1 MNKKVCQTLNSAGA
15 VKAMAEGGGA
25 AGCCRVLANGETE
38 LERYV
43 EKYVHDYRN
52 FNIMADIFLVHVP
65 PQSPAAARSSHNCRT
80 CLTSSYAKSQVK
92 QKSAYQQSYKTVC
105 PQKAAQAAFL

>member
-1 MNKKVCQTLNSAGA
+1 
-15 VKAMAEGGGA
+15 
-25 AGCCRVLANGETE
+25 
-38 LERYV
+38 
-43 EKYVHDYRN
+43 
-52 FNIMADIFLVHVP
+52 MADIFLVHVP